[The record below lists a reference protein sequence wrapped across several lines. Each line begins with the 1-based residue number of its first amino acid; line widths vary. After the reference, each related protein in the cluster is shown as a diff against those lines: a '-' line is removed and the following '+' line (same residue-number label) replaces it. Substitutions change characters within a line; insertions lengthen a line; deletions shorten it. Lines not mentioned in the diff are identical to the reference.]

1 MKVRCKVNPS
11 LALIKYWGKRDKF
24 LNVPATSSI
33 AVSIDK
39 FHSVSEIELSCK
51 DEIILN
57 SNTVVLKDRE
67 IKFFNYARKIL
78 DKPNICFRVI
88 SENNFPTAAGLAS
101 SSSGFASIAA
111 CILRYFN
118 QYSHQ
123 KASDLARIGSASAAR
138 AIYGGF
144 TFLKEGAKSAF
155 QVNSFNCFNDLCI
168 IFAIVDSKEKEI
180 SSRVAME
187 ICKQEEF
194 YWDAW
199 VKSSRSIFKE
209 ALYFF
214 LKGNFSEFGLKIVK
228 SYQCMFGLM
237 LSSSIIYFKGITI
250 DLIKYIANLRNK
262 GILIFETMDAG
273 PQVKILC
280 LQRDLEFILNE
291 LTRNF
296 TDVDFVVSRI
306 GIGLEWI

>member
-214 LKGNFSEFGLKIVK
+214 
-228 SYQCMFGLM
+228 
-237 LSSSIIYFKGITI
+237 
-250 DLIKYIANLRNK
+250 
-262 GILIFETMDAG
+262 
-273 PQVKILC
+273 
-280 LQRDLEFILNE
+280 
-291 LTRNF
+291 
-296 TDVDFVVSRI
+296 
-306 GIGLEWI
+306 

>member
-11 LALIKYWGKRDKF
+11 LALIKYWGKKDRF
-24 LNVPATSSI
+24 LNIPGTSSI

-39 FHSVSEIELSCK
+39 FYSVSELELSCK

-57 SNTVVLKDRE
+57 SKPVVLKDRE

-78 DKPNICFRVI
+78 NNPNVYFKVI
-88 SENNFPTAAGLAS
+88 STNNFPTAAGLAS

-111 CILRYFN
+111 CILKYFN
-118 QYSHQ
+118 KYSNQ
-123 KASDLARIGSASAAR
+123 KASELARIGSASASR

-155 QVNSFNCFNDLCI
+155 QANNFNYFNDLYI
-168 IFAIVDSKEKEI
+168 IFAIVDNQEKEI
-180 SSRVAME
+180 SSRIAME
-187 ICKQEEF
+187 ICKQERF

-199 VKSSRSIFKE
+199 VKSSRNIFKQ

-214 LKGNFSEFGLKIVK
+214 LKGDFNAFGLQVVK
-228 SYQCMFGLM
+228 SYQCMFALM
-237 LSSSIIYFKGITI
+237 LSSSIIYFKSRTI
-250 DLIKYIANLRNK
+250 ELIKYVSELRSK
-262 GILIFETMDAG
+262 GILVFETMDAG

-280 LQRDLEFILNE
+280 LKRDLEFILTK
-291 LTRNF
+291 LTQNF
-296 TDVDFVVSRI
+296 RDVNFVVSRI
-306 GIGLEWI
+306 GSGLEWI